1 MFCRGTLIGRQ
12 SAYGSSSGL
21 RESRSFCAQGSSGSV
36 SGPRPPSRSM
46 SPIGPPPTHG
56 PVRSTLPSGRRGTGL
71 TASLSATIGVR
82 GRMNVT
88 CSCAWPGSAAG
99 ATAASSPTDRR
110 RALLYTVLLVRL
122 RWCEAAGDAVLV
134 VLETD
139 ELHQIE
145 VRPDVR
151 GRESQIDRTRKRSR
165 IIQCELIDERPEVE
179 SCEALDCVQLVGMRR
194 AATVEP
200 EPVVVSDSVD
210 DERVVLEPAD

>member
-12 SAYGSSSGL
+12 SAYGSFSGL

-36 SGPRPPSRSM
+36 PGLRPPSRSM

-71 TASLSATIGVR
+71 TASLLATIGVR

-99 ATAASSPTDRR
+99 AAAASNPIANGR
-110 RALLYTVLLVRL
+110 RALLFTVLPVGL
-122 RWCEAAGDAVLV
+122 RWCEAAGDPVLV
-134 VLETD
+134 VLEAD

-145 VRPDVR
+145 VRPDMG
-151 GRESQIDRTRKRSR
+151 GRERQ
-165 IIQCELIDERPEVE
+165 
-179 SCEALDCVQLVGMRR
+179 
-194 AATVEP
+194 
-200 EPVVVSDSVD
+200 
-210 DERVVLEPAD
+210 